1 MKVPF
6 SWVLDFFISHS
17 RHLHSTTGID
27 SPDPIPSLVI
37 RWMYSTTEIQDS
49 KQTNQPPILPTL
61 TRFTL
66 LTKTSNLLDL
76 LFSSYQS
83 SLCLLPFFFPR
94 FIKRSL
100 SHRSHLPYFFF
111 SDQTNWSIPD
121 STAGWFFSK
130 SKVVNLHKTHKIPL
144 QFCIFL
150 INLSFPLFT

>member
-94 FIKRSL
+94 FIKLSL

-111 SDQTNWSIPD
+111 LIKLTEAFPIHQLADFSLNPKWST
-121 STAGWFFSK
+121 STRLTKFLFNSVFS
-130 SKVVNLHKTHKIPL
+130 
-144 QFCIFL
+144 
-150 INLSFPLFT
+150 